1 MSKGFLKEL
10 SNTLRQRPAEK
21 DQYASRLLAEMAS
34 PIRPRQ
40 NSKAEWEVLEAP
52 RRLAR
57 AYSFPSPTKLQ
68 NFISEI
74 LDYQRKTNHSGDIR
88 IDHDKVMIEV
98 YTKDLNCLTELDYE
112 YAKMADLIYQDLEY
126 YGDQ

>member
-1 MSKGFLKEL
+1 MKKGFLKDL
-10 SNTLRQRPAEK
+10 SSTLRQRPAEK
-21 DQYASRLLAEMAS
+21 DQYASRMLSEMAI

-40 NSKAEWEVLEAP
+40 NSKAEWQVLESP

-57 AYSFPSPTKLQ
+57 SYRFPNPSKLQ
-68 NFISEI
+68 DFISEI
-74 LDYQRKTNHSGDIR
+74 LEYQHKTNHSGDIR
-88 IDHDKVMIEV
+88 IDHDEVMIEV

-126 YGDQ
+126 YGD